1 MRGREGKGGG
11 GLRKDWSWPHT
22 CTYILGL
29 LTAFATILIDCAH
42 MMGANQAHAGVP
54 GTMAVQDSSYFYW
67 ACSGSRGIN
76 FTLHNEGKCNLSES
90 RIVQEAIQHIVCS

>member
-42 MMGANQAHAGVP
+42 MMGANQAQGFQVQWLYRILPIFTGHAWVVEYNWGSISLF
-54 GTMAVQDSSYFYW
+54 TMRVNA
-67 ACSGSRGIN
+67 
-76 FTLHNEGKCNLSES
+76 TLVSLE
-90 RIVQEAIQHIVCS
+90 